1 MLSEIYVE
9 CMENSNSLIIENS
22 SILNLHSLENIVFD
36 LVDDLSVL
44 IVRLYD

>member
-1 MLSEIYVE
+1 M
-9 CMENSNSLIIENS
+9 IENS

>member
-1 MLSEIYVE
+1 
-9 CMENSNSLIIENS
+9 MENSDSLMIENS
-22 SILNLHSLENIVFD
+22 SILNLHSLENIVFN

>member
-1 MLSEIYVE
+1 
-9 CMENSNSLIIENS
+9 MENSNSLMIENN
-22 SILNLHSLENIVFD
+22 SILNLHNLENIVFN

>member
-1 MLSEIYVE
+1 VIYVE
-9 CMENSNSLIIENS
+9 RMENSNSLMIENS
-22 SILNLHSLENIVFD
+22 SILNLHSLQNIVFD